1 MGTMNLTMALG
12 LVVLLAT
19 AGCNPA
25 MRSARKQASVDF
37 GCEAGALE
45 VLRRSHDTYVVSGCD
60 RRGVYQCPE
69 APGVTSRFCVN
80 LALMART
87 RGEREFR
94 CDFEQVGVEEISP
107 FVFRVEGCDREA
119 LYHCEASDGRPR
131 CLAERSEA
139 PPPVSSPTA
148 AAPESEAA
156 TNP

>member
-1 MGTMNLTMALG
+1 MKLTTLLCVAAG
-12 LVVLLAT
+12 LAVT
-19 AGCNPA
+19 GCNPA
-25 MRSARKQASVDF
+25 IRSARKQASVDF
-37 GCEAGALE
+37 GCEKGALE
-45 VLRRSHDTYVVSGCD
+45 VLRRSHDTYVVSGCG
-60 RRGVYQCPE
+60 RRGVYQCPQ

-107 FVFRVEGCDREA
+107 FVFRVEGCGHEA

-139 PPPVSSPTA
+139 SAGDAPPPPPSP
-148 AAPESEAA
+148 
-156 TNP
+156 

>member
-1 MGTMNLTMALG
+1 MKLTTVLG
-12 LVVLLAT
+12 LVALLAG

-25 MRSARKQASVDF
+25 IRSARKQASVDF
-37 GCEAGALE
+37 GCDTGALE

-107 FVFRVEGCDREA
+107 FVFRVEGCGREA

-139 PPPVSSPTA
+139 PPATSSSAAGPEPEAASSP
-148 AAPESEAA
+148 
-156 TNP
+156 